1 MSEVEVYQP
10 QGLAPVGP
18 VELETMVRQS
28 ELLAQSTIIPR
39 DYRGKPANI
48 LVAAMT
54 GRTFG
59 WDVMT
64 AMRNGHVIE
73 GTWSIKPE
81 AMLALVRRAGHS
93 VTGETTPEGATVR
106 GKRGDTGD
114 EMTVTF
120 AMGDAVRAGLANKT
134 NWKQYPQS
142 MCWARA
148 VSQLCRMLFADV
160 TLGLSYTP
168 EELGAEVD
176 ADGEV
181 IAARPA
187 LSAVQDD
194 PHVSAA
200 NAERMRQKIT
210 EAGCDVAQVVMLGTD
225 GRTDDPA
232 KVLKTE
238 VEAMREALAACIE
251 AREQAERD
259 GAESD
264 AQQEE
269 EAEEAATYAPDD
281 LERPFGDGEMEP
293 PFPDPETGEAY

>member
-1 MSEVEVYQP
+1 MTDLEVYQP
-10 QGLAPVGP
+10 ATLAPVGP
-18 VELETMVRQS
+18 QELDTMVRQAD
-28 ELLAQSTIIPR
+28 LLAQSTIIPK

-93 VTGETTPEGATVR
+93 VSGETSPEGATVT
-106 GKRGDTGD
+106 GIRGDSGD

-120 AMGDAVRAGLANKT
+120 TMADAARAKLSGKNT
-134 NWKQYPQS
+134 WQQYPQS

-176 ADGEV
+176 SDGSV
-181 IAARPA
+181 VSHPAAIPA
-187 LSAVQDD
+187 TAQEGPFPIS
-194 PHVSAA
+194 PA
-200 NAERMRQKIT
+200 NAERLRELCT
-210 EAGCDVAQVVMLGTD
+210 EKGLDVEKVVLVGTD
-225 GRTDDPA
+225 GRTGDPDQIHTHEIPA
-232 KVLKTE
+232 VK
-238 VEAMREALAACIE
+238 EAI
-251 AREQAERD
+251 
-259 GAESD
+259 D
-264 AQQEE
+264 A
-269 EAEEAATYAPDD
+269 AEELGADESLVEPEIEPQGNAGYEQDPGGHAPPADQ
-281 LERPFGDGEMEP
+281 RPWEEQH
-293 PFPDPETGEAY
+293 PETEF